1 MATSDNTKNPILEG
15 VSVDYN
21 IDSDA
26 TWRELMDDATLFLGC
41 AVEQIRERAFELG
54 AEDKNGAASLFGT
67 LYLAEM
73 AYKAVQEGH
82 LRVLKEVPRG

>member
-1 MATSDNTKNPILEG
+1 MDNNDDTKNPILEG

-21 IDSDA
+21 IDPDA
-26 TWRELMDDATLFLGC
+26 TWKDLMDDATLFLSC
-41 AVEQIRERAFELG
+41 AVEQIREKACELG
-54 AEDKNGAASLFGT
+54 EERKDGAASLFGT

-82 LRVLKEVPRG
+82 SRALKEAPRG